1 MPIENRLLQE
11 TAYNQQFVIFFFQR
25 QGRQRDR
32 EVATRIQ
39 SFYHSTSQNKKI
51 GNLTKAIYKEQQN
64 LVP

>member
-11 TAYNQQFVIFFFQR
+11 TAYNQQFVIFFQR
-25 QGRQRDR
+25 QGCQRDR

-51 GNLTKAIYKEQQN
+51 GNLTKAVYKEQQN